1 MDWQKQ
7 HSIYERKAYRIVQKH
22 ISAIIKRLPKN
33 ASLYTYEVEVD
44 VSIMREDILKMY
56 RELYQTI
63 GIDYGN
69 KINKTLE
76 KTKKA
81 NVLFNNELL
90 KEILLFLSSDGGVRI
105 TSVRDTLV
113 ADVIKS
119 IQKSLGENGTVI
131 DLRNAIQSIIEKN
144 QTFYKWQSLR
154 IARTETTTASNFAA
168 IKTAEQS
175 DLVLDKVWISVQ
187 DNRTRRKIYDHF
199 DMNNQKQELNK
210 PFFVGGEN
218 IRYPGDAK
226 ASAGNTSNCRCAIAF
241 VPKRDADGM
250 LILKNKLEKS
260 KLI

>member
-1 MDWQKQ
+1 MDWKKQ

-22 ISAIIKRLPKN
+22 ISTIIKRLPKN

-44 VSIMREDILKMY
+44 VSIMREDIVKMY

-90 KEILLFLSSDGGVRI
+90 KEILLFLSSDGGIRI

-154 IARTETTTASNFAA
+154 IARTETTTSSNFAA

-187 DNRTRRKIYDHF
+187 DNRTRITPYDHF
-199 DMNNQKQELNK
+199 DMNDQKQELNK

-218 IRYPGDAK
+218 IMYPGDTK
-226 ASAGNTSNCRCAIAF
+226 ASAGNVINCRCTIAF

-250 LILKNKLEKS
+250 LILKQNR
-260 KLI
+260 

>member
-7 HSIYERKAYRIVQKH
+7 HSIYERKAYRIIQKH
-22 ISAIIKRLPKN
+22 ISSIIKRLPKN

-44 VSIMREDILKMY
+44 VSIMREDIVKMY

-119 IQKSLGENGTVI
+119 IQESLGENGTVI
-131 DLRNAIQSIIEKN
+131 DLRNAIQSIISKN

-154 IARTETTTASNFAA
+154 IARTETTTSSNFAA

-187 DNRTRRKIYDHF
+187 DNRTRITPYDHF
-199 DMNNQKQELNK
+199 DMNDQKQELDK

-218 IRYPGDAK
+218 IQYPGDAK
-226 ASAGNTSNCRCAIAF
+226 ASAGNVINCRCTIAF

-250 LILKNKLEKS
+250 LILKQNR
-260 KLI
+260 

>member
-7 HSIYERKAYRIVQKH
+7 HSIYERKAYRIIQKH
-22 ISAIIKRLPKN
+22 VSSIIKRLPKN

-44 VSIMREDILKMY
+44 VAIMREDIVKMY

-154 IARTETTTASNFAA
+154 IARTETTTSSNFAA

-187 DNRTRRKIYDHF
+187 DNRTRRKIYDHL
-199 DMNNQKQELNK
+199 DMNNQKQELEK

-218 IRYPGDAK
+218 IQYPGDTK
-226 ASAGNTSNCRCAIAF
+226 ASAGNVINCRCTIAF
-241 VPKRDADGM
+241 IPKRDADGM
-250 LILKNKLEKS
+250 LILKQNR
-260 KLI
+260 

>member
-1 MDWQKQ
+1 MTNWNKLQPR
-7 HSIYERKAYRIVQKH
+7 YEKKSYRIVQKH

-33 ASLYTYEVEVD
+33 ASLYTFEVEVD
-44 VSIMREDILKMY
+44 VAIMREDIVKMY

-69 KINKTLE
+69 KINNQLE

-154 IARTETTTASNFAA
+154 IARTETTTSSNFAA

-187 DNRTRRKIYDHF
+187 DNRTRLTPYDHF
-199 DMNNQKQELNK
+199 DMNNQKQELEK

-218 IRYPGDAK
+218 IQYPGDAN
-226 ASAGNTSNCRCAIAF
+226 ASAGNVINCRCTIAF

-250 LILKNKLEKS
+250 LIIKQNR
-260 KLI
+260 

>member
-1 MDWQKQ
+1 M
-7 HSIYERKAYRIVQKH
+7 
-22 ISAIIKRLPKN
+22 
-33 ASLYTYEVEVD
+33 YTYEVEVD

-154 IARTETTTASNFAA
+154 IARTETTTSSNFAA

-175 DLVLDKVWISVQ
+175 DLVLDKIWISVQ
-187 DNRTRRKIYDHF
+187 DNRTRITPYDHF
-199 DMNNQKQELNK
+199 DMNNQKQELEK

-218 IRYPGDAK
+218 IQYPGDAK
-226 ASAGNTSNCRCAIAF
+226 ASAGNTINCRCTIAF
-241 VPKRDADGM
+241 IPKRDADGM
-250 LILKNKLEKS
+250 LILKQNR
-260 KLI
+260 

>member
-1 MDWQKQ
+1 MDYLKL
-7 HSIYERKAYRIVQKH
+7 HRIYERKAYRIVQKH
-22 ISAIIKRLPKN
+22 ISDIIKRLPKN
-33 ASLYTYEVEVD
+33 PMLYNYELEID
-44 VSIMREDILKMY
+44 VAIMREDIVKMY

-90 KEILLFLSSDGGVRI
+90 KEILLFLSSEGGERI

-154 IARTETTTASNFAA
+154 IARTETTTSSNFAA
-168 IKTAEQS
+168 MKTAELS

-187 DNRTRRKIYDHF
+187 DNRTRITPYDHF
-199 DMNNQKQELNK
+199 DMNDQKQELNK

-218 IRYPGDAK
+218 IMYPGDTK
-226 ASAGNTSNCRCAIAF
+226 ASAGNVINCRCTIAF

-250 LILKNKLEKS
+250 LILKQNR
-260 KLI
+260 

>member
-1 MDWQKQ
+1 MDWKKQ

-22 ISAIIKRLPKN
+22 ISTIIKRLPKN
-33 ASLYTYEVEVD
+33 ASLYTFHVEVD
-44 VSIMREDILKMY
+44 VAIMREDIVKMY
-56 RELYQTI
+56 REIYQTI

-69 KINKTLE
+69 KINNQLE

-113 ADVIKS
+113 SDVIKS

-154 IARTETTTASNFAA
+154 IARTETTTSSNFAA

-175 DLVLDKVWISVQ
+175 DLVLDKIWISVQ
-187 DNRTRRKIYDHF
+187 DNRTRVIPYDHF
-199 DMNNQKQELNK
+199 DINDQKQELEK

-218 IRYPGDAK
+218 IMYPGDTK
-226 ASAGNTSNCRCAIAF
+226 ASAGNVINCRCTIAF

-250 LILKNKLEKS
+250 LILKQNR
-260 KLI
+260 

>member
-33 ASLYTYEVEVD
+33 ASFYTYEMEVD
-44 VSIMREDILKMY
+44 VAIMREDIVKMY

-69 KINKTLE
+69 KINNQLE

-90 KEILLFLSSDGGVRI
+90 KEILLFLSSEGGERI
-105 TSVRDTLV
+105 SSVRDTLV

-154 IARTETTTASNFAA
+154 IARTETTTASNFSA

-187 DNRTRRKIYDHF
+187 DNRTRITPYDHF
-199 DMNNQKQELNK
+199 DMNNQKQELEK

-218 IRYPGDAK
+218 IQYPGDAN
-226 ASAGNTSNCRCAIAF
+226 ASAGNVINCRCTIAF

-250 LILKNKLEKS
+250 LILKQNR
-260 KLI
+260 

>member
-1 MDWQKQ
+1 MNYQKQ
-7 HSIYERKAYRIVQKH
+7 HKIYERKAYRIVQKH
-22 ISAIIKRLPKN
+22 ISSIIKKLPKN
-33 ASLYTYEVEVD
+33 ASLYTYEMEVD
-44 VSIMREDILKMY
+44 VSIMHEDILKMY

-69 KINKTLE
+69 KINNQLE

-154 IARTETTTASNFAA
+154 IARTETTTSSNFAA

-187 DNRTRRKIYDHF
+187 DNRTRITPYDHF
-199 DMNNQKQELNK
+199 DMNDQKQELNK

-218 IRYPGDAK
+218 IQYPGDAN
-226 ASAGNTSNCRCAIAF
+226 ASAGNVINCRCTIAF
-241 VPKRDADGM
+241 VPRRDADGM
-250 LILKNKLEKS
+250 LIMKN
-260 KLI
+260 

>member
-7 HSIYERKAYRIVQKH
+7 HKIYERKAYRIIQKH
-22 ISAIIKRLPKN
+22 ISSIIKRLPKN
-33 ASLYTYEVEVD
+33 ASLYTFELEID
-44 VSIMREDILKMY
+44 VAIMRDDIVKMY
-56 RELYQTI
+56 REIYQTI

-119 IQKSLGENGTVI
+119 IQESLGENGTVI
-131 DLRNAIQSIIEKN
+131 DLRNAIQSIISKN

-154 IARTETTTASNFAA
+154 IARTETTTSSNFAA

-175 DLVLDKVWISVQ
+175 DLVLDKIWISVQ
-187 DNRTRRKIYDHF
+187 DNRTRITPYDHF
-199 DMNNQKQELNK
+199 DMNNQKQELEK

-218 IRYPGDAK
+218 IQYPGDAK
-226 ASAGNTSNCRCAIAF
+226 ASAGNVINCRCVIAF

-250 LILKNKLEKS
+250 LILKQNR
-260 KLI
+260 